1 MSMIQNVARFTRATG
16 DNVIFKPREDIFSE
30 TDRDIGLTMVS
41 LATDITAVP
50 DNIALVEVVSAGE
63 LVTNVKPGDLAFL
76 DFYSVK
82 QGYILGNDELYIAGS
97 DALCGLY
104 DLESQEIRP
113 LDNYV
118 VTRAVKRERFE
129 VALTGTDR
137 VAVPGTITSVAGG
150 RTSQGS
156 VSTEVLYEEVVRV
169 GRLTKRPRPGVMT
182 RAERALI
189 EHLVRYCEFHYPADE
204 DVERLIFDVCQERQN
219 GRKPDL
225 APGEMIVF
233 CKEIAQRIRCKG
245 EYQHLV
251 PYDNCLGTVDDEGL
265 LDASIRE
272 GRAGK
277 LIGF

>member
-137 VAVPGTITSVAGG
+137 VAVPSSVTSVAGG
-150 RTSQGS
+150 RTSGGN

-182 RAERALI
+182 RAERAFLEQCLEGGLGPMI
-189 EHLVRYCEFHYPADE
+189 GEAQDLLTEIYDE
-204 DVERLIFDVCQERQN
+204 REQ
-219 GRKPDL
+219 GRKPDIYQ
-225 APGEMIVF
+225 GEMVIF
-233 CKEIAQRIRCKG
+233 CKEIAQRVRCKG

-251 PYDNCLGTVDDEGL
+251 PYDNVLATIDDEGL